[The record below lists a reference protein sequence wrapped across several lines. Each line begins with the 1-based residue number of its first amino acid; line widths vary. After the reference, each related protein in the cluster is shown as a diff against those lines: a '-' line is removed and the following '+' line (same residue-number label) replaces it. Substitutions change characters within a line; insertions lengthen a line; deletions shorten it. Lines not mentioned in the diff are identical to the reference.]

1 MKPRLD
7 SAEFTE
13 EDKAIWLRI
22 CEGEPFDHLACAALY
37 ATADRRDA
45 DLMLQLTD
53 LRSIGA
59 YANVRTM
66 QTWWGQ
72 DGFGFGGRWIEWHGK
87 PVNIRSAGGGY
98 DITNFA

>member
-45 DLMLQLTD
+45 DLMLVAQSQRYSDVRLTD
-53 LRSIGA
+53 GQVYADRSRFPVPYLAPISQPDVGP
-59 YANVRTM
+59 V
-66 QTWWGQ
+66 
-72 DGFGFGGRWIEWHGK
+72 GG
-87 PVNIRSAGGGY
+87 
-98 DITNFA
+98 DITNCA